1 MKFSTLTLSMAAL
14 LIATV
19 ACNKREIIPAPEVKI
34 ELENSFIGKING
46 STVEFTQNVGGYAGS
61 SEADFVINAG
71 GDDRAVYYSTMSSS
85 TDTRS
90 ISVGHG
96 SIIFDANAS
105 SVPSLDVFNSFYT
118 NAANIQPDFSNGG
131 TAGFRVKFKD
141 AAGREWSSNE
151 NHSYPLENAVYTN
164 IRQESDNTGD
174 YSSFRMDFAGYVYRS
189 WTDGVDTYTDSLLIT
204 DAIFKGWYKR

>member
-1 MKFSTLTLSMAAL
+1 MKFSTLTLSMATL

-34 ELENSFIGKING
+34 ELENSFIGKIDG
-46 STVEFTQNVGGYAGS
+46 STVEFTQNVGGYVGS
-61 SEADFVINAG
+61 SDADFVINAG

-85 TDTRS
+85 TDSRA

-96 SIIFDANAS
+96 SIIFNANAS
-105 SVPSLDVFNSFYT
+105 SVPGLDVFNSFYT

-131 TAGFRVKFKD
+131 TAGFRVVFTD
-141 AAGREWSSNE
+141 AAGRVWSTNE
-151 NHSYPLENAVYTN
+151 DHVHPLENAVYTN

-174 YSSFRMDFAGYVYRS
+174 YSSFRVDFTCYAYRY
-189 WTDGVDTYTDSLLIT
+189 WTDGTETFSDSIEIT